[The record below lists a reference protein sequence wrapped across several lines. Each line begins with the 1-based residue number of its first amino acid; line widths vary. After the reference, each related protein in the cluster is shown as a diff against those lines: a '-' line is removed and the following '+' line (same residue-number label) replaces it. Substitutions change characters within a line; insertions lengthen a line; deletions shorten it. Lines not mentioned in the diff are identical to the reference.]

1 MNEATTQTLLASA
14 LNGDRSS
21 LARLLSHAER
31 DPSAEAEIRTSL
43 ASMKADSVV
52 IGVTGPPGAGK
63 SSLISALLP
72 HTTKSFDRTAVLAVD
87 PSSPFSG
94 GALLGDRAVSYT
106 HLTLPT
112 TLVV

>member
-1 MNEATTQTLLASA
+1 MSEATTQTLLASA

-21 LARLLSHAER
+21 LARLLSHVER
-31 DPSAEAEIRTSL
+31 DCSMETEIRAGL
-43 ASMKADSVV
+43 ASTETESVV

-72 HTTKSFDRTAVLAVD
+72 YTTKSFDRTAVLAVD

-94 GALLGDRAVSYT
+94 GALLGDRVRMQN
-106 HLTLPT
+106 HGLGDRVLI
-112 TLVV
+112 